1 VIHVDRERENDGQVI
16 RPAEPWFKRAAEL
29 TDQAIA
35 EGEDHQVADHYR
47 HDEVKKA
54 LEALFYDKCAYCES
68 RPTPS
73 SSWDVEHYRPKGRVA
88 EREGHPGYYWLAYTW
103 ENLYP
108 ACTFCNQN
116 RKDKPRYGEPEE
128 LAAAGKLDQ
137 FPLEDESQRAM
148 TPDDDLN
155 GERPCLLDPCADD
168 DPEQHLTYDI
178 MGQILPAAS
187 QDRQATET
195 IRICH
200 LTRRRLRD
208 DRART
213 IIQMSKAVRNLALAR
228 AADNALAEQLM
239 HELIAGFVAP
249 DALYAGAARAVL
261 RDPEAFVIEE

>member
-1 VIHVDRERENDGQVI
+1 VIHVDRQRQNHGHVI
-16 RPAEPWFKRAAEL
+16 RPAETWFQRAAEL
-29 TDQAIA
+29 TGQAIA
-35 EGEDHQVADHYR
+35 EGEGHEVADHYR

-54 LEALFYDKCAYCES
+54 LEELFYDKCAYCES

-88 EREGHPGYYWLAYTW
+88 ESVDHPGYYWLAYTW

-116 RKDKPRYGEPEE
+116 RKDKPRYEEPEE

-137 FPLEDESQRAM
+137 FPLEDETRRAM
-148 TPDDDLN
+148 SPGDDL
-155 GERPCLLDPCADD
+155 GEEQPYLLDPCAD
-168 DPEQHLTYDI
+168 DPEQHLTYDV
-178 MGQILPAAS
+178 MGHILPVDQDDRRAS
-187 QDRQATET
+187 ET

-213 IIQMSKAVRNLALAR
+213 IIHMSKIARNLALAQE
-228 AADNALAEQLM
+228 ANNALAEQLM
-239 HELIAGFVAP
+239 HDLLQDYVAP

-261 RDPEAFVIEE
+261 RDPEAFAIDE